1 MDFVAFSHYYAS
13 LIEPKVRESKD
24 GLGRKQK
31 TQKRKLRHYSPWK
44 VALLNDFSSSE
55 NKVQLGVGKRVPADP
70 LCYMNS
76 FPRDGYHDY
85 SLSRDSYHDYSLSR
99 DTDKSMSRETSSVDL
114 VEYCLQLLDRYSVS
128 GSLVCHN
135 KSTSCKC
142 RSVSSQMTRN
152 VRMGSLYDAPLLEER
167 VTSRQ
172 RMTSR
177 QRLTSRGSSVTE
189 SSELESPGVSPI
201 SSDSYSP
208 EHLLQTFY
216 VCLI

>member
-13 LIEPKVRESKD
+13 LIEPKVRESND
-24 GLGRKQK
+24 GHGRKQK

-85 SLSRDSYHDYSLSR
+85 SLSRD
-99 DTDKSMSRETSSVDL
+99 TDKIMSRETSSVDL

-128 GSLVCHN
+128 GSFACHN
-135 KSTSCKC
+135 KSTSCNC